1 MYEFIIMFLVDKYQK
16 DCNYITCHQDLIEKL
31 LDTFDSHQDLYR
43 KVITALKEYK
53 KNSKKKNND
62 ENLKELITELETQ
75 NWRYSNLQH
84 LVVYGPKGCG
94 KEYIVENFL
103 KKIYGNIETNDI
115 EYTITGYSNTKEKVM
130 IKQSKYHILIEPNN
144 NGFDKYLIQ
153 EIIQEYAKAENLSI
167 FKYKKLFKI
176 VVINKIDNLSY
187 SAQAS
192 LRRTMEKY
200 ADICKFIFIC
210 DQLSKVIE
218 PLRSRCLLIRVPLP
232 TKDQIIESLLQISVR
247 ENINISV
254 DEYNKILDRCDYQV
268 NNAIWMLESKRF
280 GVENDNS
287 WIDIIKQMVNLFFDI
302 NSIDNNNLSNFLKKI
317 REYFYI
323 LFITNLDIKKILNHF
338 MIEFT
343 NKVDNLILKYDVI
356 NIVSEYEV
364 RICEGTRYIV
374 HIEAMMIK
382 LLKLLYNNKV
392 IGL

>member
-1 MYEFIIMFLVDKYQK
+1 MFLVDKYQK

-31 LDTFDSHQDLYR
+31 LDTFDSHQDLHR
-43 KVITALKEYK
+43 KVISLIKDD
-53 KNSKKKNND
+53 KNNVKNCLND
-62 ENLKELITELETQ
+62 EIKELITELETQ

-167 FKYKKLFKI
+167 FKYKKLFKV

-232 TKDQIIESLLQISVR
+232 TKDQIIESLLQISYR
-247 ENINISV
+247 ENIKISIN
-254 DEYNKILDRCDYQV
+254 EYNEILSRCDYQV
-268 NNAIWMLESKRF
+268 NNAIWMLEAKRF
-280 GVENDNS
+280 GVENNS
-287 WIDIIKQMVNLFFDI
+287 SWLDIIKQMVNLFFELG
-302 NSIDNNNLSNFLKKI
+302 SLDNNDILLFLKKI
-317 REYFYI
+317 REFFYI

-338 MIEFT
+338 LTEFIG
-343 NKVDNLILKYDVI
+343 KVDNLDLKFEII
-356 NIVSEYEV
+356 NIISEYEV

-382 LLKLLYNNKV
+382 LLKLLYSSKV
-392 IGL
+392 I

>member
-1 MYEFIIMFLVDKYQK
+1 MFLVDKYQK

-43 KVITALKEYK
+43 KVVSILKDGKTETSDGINK
-53 KNSKKKNND
+53 D
-62 ENLKELITELETQ
+62 LCELIIELETQ

-167 FKYKKLFKI
+167 FKYKKLFKV

-232 TKDQIIESLLQISVR
+232 TKNQIIESLLQISYR
-247 ENINISV
+247 ENIDISIE
-254 DEYNKILDRCDYQV
+254 DYNKILDNSDYQV
-268 NNAIWMLESKRF
+268 NNAIWMLEAKRY
-280 GVENDNS
+280 GVENNSS
-287 WIDIIKQMVNLFFDI
+287 WIDIIKQMVNSFFELKNI
-302 NSIDNNNLSNFLKKI
+302 NSSEILSFLKKI

-338 MIEFT
+338 LTEFIS
-343 NKVDNLILKYDVI
+343 KVDDLNLKFEII
-356 NIVSEYEV
+356 NIISEYEV

-374 HIEAMMIK
+374 HVEAMMIK
-382 LLKLLYNNKV
+382 LLRLLYSSKV

>member
-1 MYEFIIMFLVDKYQK
+1 
-16 DCNYITCHQDLIEKL
+16 
-31 LDTFDSHQDLYR
+31 
-43 KVITALKEYK
+43 
-53 KNSKKKNND
+53 
-62 ENLKELITELETQ
+62 
-75 NWRYSNLQH
+75 
-84 LVVYGPKGCG
+84 
-94 KEYIVENFL
+94 
-103 KKIYGNIETNDI
+103 
-115 EYTITGYSNTKEKVM
+115 
-130 IKQSKYHILIEPNN
+130 
-144 NGFDKYLIQ
+144 
-153 EIIQEYAKAENLSI
+153 
-167 FKYKKLFKI
+167 
-176 VVINKIDNLSY
+176 
-187 SAQAS
+187 
-192 LRRTMEKY
+192 MEKY

>member
-1 MYEFIIMFLVDKYQK
+1 MFLVDKYQK

-43 KVITALKEYK
+43 KVISLIKDD
-53 KNSKKKNND
+53 KNNVKNCLND
-62 ENLKELITELETQ
+62 EIKELITELETQ

-167 FKYKKLFKI
+167 FKYKKLFKV

-232 TKDQIIESLLQISVR
+232 TKDQIIESLLQISYR
-247 ENINISV
+247 ENIKISIN
-254 DEYNKILDRCDYQV
+254 EYNEILSRCDYQV
-268 NNAIWMLESKRF
+268 NNAIWMLEAKRF
-280 GVENDNS
+280 GVENNS
-287 WIDIIKQMVNLFFDI
+287 SWLDIIKQMVNLFFELG
-302 NSIDNNNLSNFLKKI
+302 SLDNNDILLFLKKI
-317 REYFYI
+317 REFFYI

-338 MIEFT
+338 LTEFIG
-343 NKVDNLILKYDVI
+343 KVDNLDLKFEII
-356 NIVSEYEV
+356 NIISEYEV

-382 LLKLLYNNKV
+382 LLKLLYSSKV
-392 IGL
+392 I

>member
-1 MYEFIIMFLVDKYQK
+1 MFLVDKYQK

-43 KVITALKEYK
+43 KVITVLKEE
-53 KNSKKKNND
+53 KNKKKSQKKIKETNIN
-62 ENLKELITELETQ
+62 ELITELETQ

-153 EIIQEYAKAENLSI
+153 EIIQEYAKAENLTI

-232 TKDQIIESLLQISVR
+232 TKDQIVESLLQISVR
-247 ENINISV
+247 ENINISI
-254 DEYNKILDRCDYQV
+254 DEYNKILDNCDYQV
-268 NNAIWMLESKRF
+268 NNAIWMLESKRL
-280 GVENDNS
+280 GIKNENS
-287 WIDIIKQMVNLFFDI
+287 WTDVIDQMVNLFFEI
-302 NSIDNNNLSNFLKKI
+302 GVLNNDNLTNFLKKI

-323 LFITNLDIKKILNHF
+323 LFITNLDIKKILNSF
-338 MIEFT
+338 MTEFVK
-343 NKVDNLILKYDVI
+343 KVDNLDLKFEVI

-382 LLKLLYNNKV
+382 LLRLLYSNKV

>member
-1 MYEFIIMFLVDKYQK
+1 MFLVDKYQK

-43 KVITALKEYK
+43 KVITVLKEK
-53 KNSKKKNND
+53 KNKKKSQKKIKDTNIN
-62 ENLKELITELETQ
+62 ELITELETQ

-153 EIIQEYAKAENLSI
+153 EIIQEYAKAENLTI

-232 TKDQIIESLLQISVR
+232 TKDQIVESLLQISVR
-247 ENINISV
+247 ENINISI
-254 DEYNKILDRCDYQV
+254 DEYNKILDNCDHQV
-268 NNAIWMLESKRF
+268 NNAIWMLESKRL
-280 GVENDNS
+280 GIKNENS
-287 WIDIIKQMVNLFFDI
+287 WTDVIDQMVNLFFEI
-302 NSIDNNNLSNFLKKI
+302 GVLNNDNLTNFLKKI

-323 LFITNLDIKKILNHF
+323 LFITNLDIKKILNSF
-338 MIEFT
+338 MTEFVK
-343 NKVDNLILKYDVI
+343 KVDNLDLKFEVI

-382 LLKLLYNNKV
+382 LLRLLYSNKV

>member
-1 MYEFIIMFLVDKYQK
+1 MFLVDKYQK

-43 KVITALKEYK
+43 KVISFIKDD
-53 KNSKKKNND
+53 KNNVKNFLND
-62 ENLKELITELETQ
+62 EIKELITELETQ

-167 FKYKKLFKI
+167 FKYKKLFKV

-232 TKDQIIESLLQISVR
+232 TKDQIIESLLQISYR
-247 ENINISV
+247 ENIKISIN
-254 DEYNKILDRCDYQV
+254 EYNEILSRCDYQV
-268 NNAIWMLESKRF
+268 NNAIWMLEAKRF
-280 GVENDNS
+280 GVENNS
-287 WIDIIKQMVNLFFDI
+287 SWLDIIKQMVNLFFELGSLENNDI
-302 NSIDNNNLSNFLKKI
+302 LLFLKKI
-317 REYFYI
+317 REFFYI

-338 MIEFT
+338 LSEFIG
-343 NKVDNLILKYDVI
+343 KVDNLDLKFEII
-356 NIVSEYEV
+356 NIISEYEV

-382 LLKLLYNNKV
+382 LLKLVYSSKV
-392 IGL
+392 I

>member
-1 MYEFIIMFLVDKYQK
+1 MFLVDKYQK
-16 DCNYITCHQDLIEKL
+16 DCNYLTCHQDIIEKL
-31 LDTFDSHQDLYR
+31 LDTFDSHQVL
-43 KVITALKEYK
+43 YK
-53 KNSKKKNND
+53 KVKSIMKD
-62 ENLKELITELETQ
+62 NLKNTKDFCSNKLDPNLVDIINELETQ

-153 EIIQEYAKAENLSI
+153 EIIQEYAKAENLNI

-200 ADICKFIFIC
+200 ADICKFIFIG

-232 TKDQIIESLLQISVR
+232 TKDQIIESLLQISKR
-247 ENINISV
+247 ELIDISI
-254 DEYNKILDRCDYQV
+254 DDYNKIINSCDYQI
-268 NNAIWMLESKRF
+268 NNAIWCLEGKRF
-280 GVENDNS
+280 GVETNS
-287 WIDIIKQMVNLFFDI
+287 SWLEIIKQMVDLFFDFGSI
-302 NSIDNNNLSNFLKKI
+302 NPNELLSFLKKI

-323 LFITNLDIKKILNHF
+323 LFITNLDVKKILNHF
-338 MIEFT
+338 MIKFIDR
-343 NKVDNLILKYDVI
+343 VDDLDLKFDII
-356 NIVSEYEV
+356 NIISDYEV

-374 HIEAMMIK
+374 HIEAMIIK
-382 LLKLLYNNKV
+382 LLKTLHQKN
-392 IGL
+392 IC

>member
-1 MYEFIIMFLVDKYQK
+1 MFLVDKYQK

-43 KVITALKEYK
+43 KVVSILKDGKAET
-53 KNSKKKNND
+53 SDGINND
-62 ENLKELITELETQ
+62 LCELINELETQ

-167 FKYKKLFKI
+167 FKYKKLFKV

-232 TKDQIIESLLQISVR
+232 TKNQIIESLLQISFR
-247 ENINISV
+247 ENIDISIE
-254 DEYNKILDRCDYQV
+254 DYNKILDNSDYQV
-268 NNAIWMLESKRF
+268 NNAIWMLEAKRY
-280 GVENDNS
+280 GVENNAS
-287 WIDIIKQMVNLFFDI
+287 WLDIIKQMVSSFFELKNI
-302 NSIDNNNLSNFLKKI
+302 NSSEILSFLKKI

-338 MIEFT
+338 LTEFIS
-343 NKVDNLILKYDVI
+343 KVDDLNLKFEII
-356 NIVSEYEV
+356 NIISEYEV

-374 HIEAMMIK
+374 HVEAMMIK
-382 LLKLLYNNKV
+382 LLRLLYSSKV